1 MIYNTQPQR
10 FEPEMSTSSS
20 FSCSLQSYHVIPQTQ
35 GRLLYQYQKWCLMEQ
50 SSIEQTH
57 KIPTAGAVGI
67 TKGELLSILKGVL
80 ACYAQFILMSLVFMT
95 DGGGGDSA

>member
-1 MIYNTQPQR
+1 
-10 FEPEMSTSSS
+10 
-20 FSCSLQSYHVIPQTQ
+20 
-35 GRLLYQYQKWCLMEQ
+35 MEQ

-95 DGGGGDSA
+95 DGGGDSA

>member
-1 MIYNTQPQR
+1 
-10 FEPEMSTSSS
+10 
-20 FSCSLQSYHVIPQTQ
+20 
-35 GRLLYQYQKWCLMEQ
+35 MEQ

-80 ACYAQFILMSLVFMT
+80 ACYAQFIVNYINSSKHIRLKTFWITRT
-95 DGGGGDSA
+95 DSIYDSWGGGLSLKCIEQMVGLLSADNIHLKFCGATT